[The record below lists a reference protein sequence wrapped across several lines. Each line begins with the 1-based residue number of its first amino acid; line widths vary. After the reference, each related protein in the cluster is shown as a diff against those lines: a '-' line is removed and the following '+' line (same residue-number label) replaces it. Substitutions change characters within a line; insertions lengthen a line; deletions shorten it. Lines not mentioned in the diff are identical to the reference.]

1 MPEPTQVR
9 SMFSRIAG
17 IYDLLNR
24 VLSLGVD
31 RRWRRRTVQRAG
43 DVSQVVVVDA
53 CCGTGDL
60 SVEFAR
66 AGARVIGVDFTRE
79 MVARAPR
86 KLKGHSARATFIH
99 GDALHLPVPD
109 GVADVASVAFGIR
122 NVADPDEGLRELRRV
137 LRPGGKVLVLE
148 FSTPPGRI
156 LGGLYRFYFTRVL
169 PLIGRLLSRDAEAY
183 EYLPRTVLAWP
194 PPEAF
199 QRSMEA
205 AGFTDCGY
213 QLFTGGIACLHW
225 GRVGE
230 EG

>member
-17 IYDLLNR
+17 IYDLLNS

-31 RRWRRRTVQRAG
+31 RRWRRQAVRRAG
-43 DVSQVVVVDA
+43 DISRAVVVDV

-66 AGARVIGVDFTRE
+66 GGAQVIGVDFTRE
-79 MVARAPR
+79 MVARAPG
-86 KLKGHSARATFIH
+86 KLNGKDESATFVH

-109 GVADVASVAFGIR
+109 GACDVASVAFGIR
-122 NVADPDEGLRELRRV
+122 NVADPDVGLRELHRV
-137 LRPGGKVLVLE
+137 LRPTGKVLVLE
-148 FSTPPGRI
+148 FTTPPGRV
-156 LGGLYRFYFTRVL
+156 LGWLYRIYFTKVL
-169 PLIGRLLSRDAEAY
+169 PLIGRILSRDKEAY

-194 PPEAF
+194 LPDAF
-199 QRSMEA
+199 QLQMEA

-213 QLFTGGIACLHW
+213 ELLSGGIACLHW
-225 GRVGE
+225 GHAGA
-230 EG
+230 

>member
-24 VLSLGVD
+24 VLSLGID
-31 RRWRRRTVQRAG
+31 QRWRRLTVRRAG
-43 DVSQVVVVDA
+43 ELSGALVVDA

-66 AGARVIGVDFTRE
+66 KGAQVIGVDFTRE

-86 KLKGHSARATFIH
+86 KLEDRPSSATFIH
-99 GDALHLPVPD
+99 GDALCLPVPD
-109 GVADVASVAFGIR
+109 HACDVASVAFGIR

-137 LRPGGKVLVLE
+137 LKPEGRVLVLE
-148 FSTPPGRI
+148 FTTPPGRV
-156 LGGLYRFYFTRVL
+156 LGGLYKLYFTKVL
-169 PLIGRLLSRDAEAY
+169 PLIGRLLSRDREAY

-194 PPEAF
+194 NPEDF
-199 QRSMEA
+199 QQQMEA
-205 AGFTDCGY
+205 AGFQDCGY
-213 QLFTGGIACLHW
+213 QLLTGGIACLHW
-225 GRVGE
+225 GDAPA
-230 EG
+230 